1 MTFSRPPWWINP
13 ALFVSVFTLPLFSIA
28 SLYAAESLPL
38 NRIYGNYIDVVTV
51 CAGLSSIASVGLGS
65 AIAIWGP
72 TPVAH
77 QALVLERGSVIR
89 ALTFFGLVAILAQLL
104 LFSALVTKVDLV
116 VRAFS
121 GERNATNELQNALG
135 RIPGVTSLV
144 QWRGLFFALLAA
156 TFLDRKFRLPPHV
169 IVMAAMLGFMTVVYG
184 FVASERVA
192 IIEAA
197 VTAFLTPTAFLM
209 RPSVVRS
216 TAPLIGAVCLFS
228 LFSWGEYFR
237 SWPWF
242 RGTGISFL
250 EFALTRFAGYFSSS
264 INNGA
269 GYFLQTDHPF
279 YPYMS
284 AIWFYKFPAWPLLD
298 VDVGMQPLQHLDI
311 FLTRFASLEF
321 NNYSGVYAVLQDFG
335 WPLGCAILFLFGVVG
350 GALYRNFSKRGLFG
364 LLLYPIWIFGYFD
377 IIRIFYWGEPRFAPN
392 FFGAIALWAYLSAS
406 SKKQPFFPMPAPAR
420 NPQGA

>member
-51 CAGLSSIASVGLGS
+51 SAGLSSIVAICLGS

-72 TPVAH
+72 APVTH
-77 QALVLERGSVIR
+77 QTLVLERKTVIR
-89 ALTFFGLVAILAQLL
+89 ALTFFGLIAILAQLL
-104 LFSALVTKVDLV
+104 LFSALVTKIDLV

-121 GERNATNELQNALG
+121 GEQNATNELQKALG

-156 TFLDRKFRLPPHV
+156 TFLDKNFRRPPH
-169 IVMAAMLGFMTVVYG
+169 IIIMAAVMALMTVIYG
-184 FVASERVA
+184 FLASERVA
-192 IIEAA
+192 IIETA
-197 VTAFLTPTAFLM
+197 VVAFLAPAAFLM
-209 RPSVVRS
+209 RPSMVRS
-216 TAPLIGAVCLFS
+216 AAPLIGVVFLFS

-242 RGTGISFL
+242 RGTGISFF
-250 EFALTRFAGYFSSS
+250 EFALIRFAGYFSSS

-269 GYFLQTDHPF
+269 GYFLQTDPPF

-284 AIWFYKFPAWPLLD
+284 AIWFYKFPIWPLLG
-298 VDVGMQPLQHLDI
+298 VDVGMNPLQHLDI

-321 NNYSGVYAVLQDFG
+321 NNYSGVYAVQ
-335 WPLGCAILFLFGVVG
+335 PL
-350 GALYRNFSKRGLFG
+350 RR
-364 LLLYPIWIFGYFD
+364 P
-377 IIRIFYWGEPRFAPN
+377 
-392 FFGAIALWAYLSAS
+392 
-406 SKKQPFFPMPAPAR
+406 
-420 NPQGA
+420 